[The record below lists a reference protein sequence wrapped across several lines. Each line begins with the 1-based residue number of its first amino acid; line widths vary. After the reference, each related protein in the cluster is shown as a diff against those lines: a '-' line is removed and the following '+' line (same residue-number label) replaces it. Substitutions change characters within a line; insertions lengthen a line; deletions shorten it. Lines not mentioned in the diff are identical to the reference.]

1 MIAAR
6 HVEPEKADDWM
17 DKFSEK
23 GVQTPQTPTSPAMD
37 AAAFK
42 MAFEM
47 RSKTKPQRVAPSAE
61 VIEAA
66 ETVFE
71 HHDVKGDYDAIE
83 SLTDVLLEDSG
94 PHEANQALKPAE
106 SNDARTVRHQRKS
119 PENTTAKSDDGDLD
133 LDL

>member
-6 HVEPEKADDWM
+6 HVEPEKVEDWM

-23 GVQTPQTPTSPAMD
+23 GVQTPLPTSPTMD

-42 MAFEM
+42 MEFEEK
-47 RSKTKPQRVAPSAE
+47 SETKQQRVAPSAE

-71 HHDVKGDYDAIE
+71 HHDVKADYDAIE

-94 PHEANQALKPAE
+94 PHEANQALEPAE

-119 PENTTAKSDDGDLD
+119 PENTTVKSDDGDLD